1 MKISSILFT
10 MMILVMPLSFYAQ
23 PVTESGT
30 LKFSLSEAR
39 QYAMDNSPILLNS
52 ARDVDIA
59 KKRIWETIAIGLP
72 QGEINGS
79 YSYSPELAGL
89 TQVFTGGDTT
99 GGGGGESPFGFDIN
113 PEDLKTNFFLTGQ
126 ATLLLFNGQ
135 YIVGLKASRIYAD
148 LSVLANTKSRIG
160 IDQSITVTY
169 FTSLVAREYH
179 EILDS
184 SLKTIQK
191 TLHETEQLYNNG
203 FAESTD
209 VDQLKILVSNIKTN
223 LSVAARQINLMD
235 RLLKFQMGIPI
246 DQSVILTDQIVPL
259 IETLSMEAGN
269 LDTFQVENNVD
280 YQLLTTQEKL
290 MHMNM
295 QAQKAI
301 FLPTL
306 AAFYQRYLDLD
317 NNLFNDQSENTFGVS
332 LNFPLFSSGQRLAQV
347 SQRRLEYLKAQTNKQ
362 MGEENLLIQY
372 ETAISDFL
380 AAKEIFTMQKESR
393 DLSLRIYQRSII
405 KFTEGVGSS
414 LDLNETQ
421 SQYFATQGSYYNAL
435 LSFVNSKS
443 RLEMLLASSDINSIK

>member
-1 MKISSILFT
+1 MKISSLLFT
-10 MMILVMPLSFYAQ
+10 TIILIMPLWLCAQ
-23 PVTESGT
+23 PLPETGT
-30 LKFSLSEAR
+30 LKFSLTEAR
-39 QYAMDNSPILLNS
+39 QYALDNSPILLNS

-59 KKRIWETIAIGLP
+59 KKRIWETIATGLP
-72 QGEINGS
+72 QGEVNGS

-99 GGGGGESPFGFDIN
+99 GGGGGNPFGFDIN

-169 FTSLVAREYH
+169 FTSLVAREYSD
-179 EILDS
+179 ILDS
-184 SLKTIQK
+184 TLQTIQK

-209 VDQLKILVSNIKTN
+209 VDQLRILVSNIKTN
-223 LSVAARQINLMD
+223 LSVARRQINLMD

-259 IETLSMEAGN
+259 IETLNMEAGN
-269 LDTFQVENNVD
+269 LDTFQIENNVD

-295 QAQKAI
+295 QAQKAL

-317 NNLFNDQSENTFGVS
+317 NNFFNDQSVNTFGVS
-332 LNFPLFSSGQRLAQV
+332 LNFPVFSSGQRIAQV
-347 SQRRLEYLKAQTNKQ
+347 AQRKLEYLKAQTNKQ
-362 MGEENLLIQY
+362 MGEESLLIQY

-393 DLSLRIYQRSII
+393 DLSLRIYQQSII
-405 KFTEGVGSS
+405 KFTEGMGSS
-414 LDLNETQ
+414 LDLNQTQ
-421 SQYFATQGSYYNAL
+421 SQYFETQGSYYSAL
-435 LSFVNSKS
+435 LSFVSSKS
-443 RLEMLLASSDINSIK
+443 RLESLLANSTN